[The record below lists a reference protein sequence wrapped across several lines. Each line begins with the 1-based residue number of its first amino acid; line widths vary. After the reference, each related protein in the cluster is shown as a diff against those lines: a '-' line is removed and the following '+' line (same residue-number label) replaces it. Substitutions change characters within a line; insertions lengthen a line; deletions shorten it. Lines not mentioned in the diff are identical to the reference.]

1 MTVSVA
7 SLQYGLKT
15 LWPQSRIQ
23 DEVYPDHPFLALIP
37 KREDFYGENA
47 YIALQTGDP
56 QGRSASFSTAQTISA
71 LTGSGNAGSSRGQ
84 RFLLTRAKDYQLI
97 NLETEVIMA
106 SQNDEGALIRALDT
120 EMRSGM
126 RNIGKSL
133 ATALFRGQTGALSGI
148 AAITATTITL
158 SNVNDVTSFEI
169 GMRLVASATATG
181 ANRSTPATAD
191 ITGVNRDTGVL
202 TFGAGTFTGTN
213 WAVSDILFSQG
224 DNANGSG
231 SGNKVSGL
239 ADWVPTTSPTSTLF
253 FGVDRSVDPTR
264 LGGLRIDASALSP
277 EEGLVL
283 ALSRQAREGGKQSH
297 ILMNHADY
305 RNVQYSL
312 GSKVETA
319 YQTVGRIGFQSIQ
332 MHGPKGVVS
341 IMADQDCPAGFA
353 YSLDMSTWKLFS
365 LKGCPQVLDM
375 DGNQLSRVAAADQ
388 FEARIVYFAQVYT
401 DAPGYNGVITMP
413 T

>member
-7 SLQYGLKT
+7 SLQFGLKT
-15 LWPQSRIQ
+15 LWPQNRIK
-23 DEVYPDHPFLALIP
+23 DEVYPTHPFLAMIP
-37 KREDFYGENA
+37 KREDFYGDSA

-56 QGRSASFSTAQTISA
+56 QGRSASFSTAQTLSA
-71 LTGSGNAGSSRGQ
+71 LTGAGNAGSSRGA
-84 RFLLTRAKDYQLI
+84 RFLLTRAKDYQVI

-133 ATALFRGQTGALSGI
+133 ATALFRGQTGNIGAIG
-148 AAITATTITL
+148 AITATTITL
-158 SNVNDVTSFEI
+158 SNINDVTNFEI
-169 GMRLVASATATG
+169 GMRLVASATTTG

-213 WAVSDILFSQG
+213 WAVADFIFAQG

-239 ADWVPTTSPTSTLF
+239 ADWIPTTTPTSTLF

-277 EEGLVL
+277 EEGLVT
-283 ALSRQAREGGKQSH
+283 ALSRLNREGGKQSH

-305 RNVQYSL
+305 RNVQFSL
-312 GSKVETA
+312 GSKVETV
-319 YQTVGRIGFQSIQ
+319 YQTVGTIGFQTLQI
-332 MHGPKGVVS
+332 HGPAGVVS
-341 IMADQDCPAGFA
+341 VVADQDCPAGFSYA
-353 YSLDMSTWKLFS
+353 LDMSTWKLFS

-375 DGNQLSRVAAADQ
+375 DGDQLSRVYNADQ

-401 DAPGYNGVITMP
+401 DAPGFNGVITMP